1 MRKPPVEVHSLRQV
15 LSRRVYADQSPC
27 STLVNRSCDLVS
39 RASAR
44 ATQLP
49 EGRKDSLAVR

>member
-39 RASAR
+39 RASR